1 MKLKSLPVLLA
12 LFISTIAHAEIITS
26 NIDYQQGDTTMKGM
40 LAYDNAISG
49 KRPGVLIVHE
59 WWGHNKH
66 ARDKAVML
74 AKEGYVAFAVD
85 MYGNGQTADHPDNAG
100 KFSSAVAN
108 NMPLAKA
115 RFEAAMDVLKTQSIV
130 DADKL
135 AAMGYCFGGGV
146 VLNMARLGVDLKGVS
161 SFHGSIATKN
171 PAKKG
176 DIKTRVR
183 VFNGAADTFVKAEHI
198 AALKKEM
205 KNAGVDFEFV
215 NYPGVKHSFT
225 NPAADAT
232 GKKFGLPL
240 EYNAKADKDS
250 WQKNLE
256 FFKEIFLAH

>member
-1 MKLKSLPVLLA
+1 MNLKAPLLF
-12 LFISTIAHAEIITS
+12 LSVFIFTSAQAEVITKE
-26 NIDYQQGDTTMKGM
+26 IDYKEGDTTMKGM
-40 LAYDNAISG
+40 LAYDDDIKG

-66 ARDKAVML
+66 ARDKAEML

-85 MYGNGQTADHPDNAG
+85 MYGDGKTADHPDDAG
-100 KFSSAVAN
+100 KFSSAVAG

-115 RFEAAMDVLKTQSIV
+115 RFEAAMSTLKAQDNV
-130 DADKL
+130 EDEKL

-146 VLNMARLGVDLKGVS
+146 VLNMARMGVELKGVS

-176 DIKTRVR
+176 DIKASVR
-183 VFNGAADTFVKAEHI
+183 VFNGEADPFVKAEQI
-198 AALKKEM
+198 DALKEEM

-225 NPAADAT
+225 NPGADAN

-240 EYNAKADKDS
+240 EYNAEADQDS

-256 FFKEIFLAH
+256 FFKEIFSK

>member
-1 MKLKSLPVLLA
+1 MNMKNAFILISLFLA
-12 LFISTIAHAEIITS
+12 SNAYAEIIS
-26 NIDYQQGDTTMKGM
+26 KEISYKQADTTMKGM
-40 LAYDNAISG
+40 LAYDDALKG

-66 ARDKAVML
+66 ARDKAKML
-74 AKEGYVAFAVD
+74 AKEGYVAFAID
-85 MYGNGQTADHPDNAG
+85 MYGNGQTANHPDDAG
-100 KFSSAVAN
+100 KFSKAVAS

-115 RFEAAMDVLKTQSIV
+115 RFEAAIDSLKKQPNV
-130 DADKL
+130 AADKL
-135 AAMGYCFGGGV
+135 AAMGYCFGGGI

-161 SFHGSIATKN
+161 SFHGSIATKT

-176 DIKTRVR
+176 DIKTSVR
-183 VFNGAADTFVKAEHI
+183 VFNGAADKFVKAEQI
-198 AALKKEM
+198 TALKKEM

-240 EYNAKADKDS
+240 EYNAEADKDS
-250 WQKNLE
+250 WRKNLE
-256 FFKEIFLAH
+256 FFKAIFSE

>member
-1 MKLKSLPVLLA
+1 MKLQSLLILSA
-12 LFISTIAHAEIITS
+12 LFISAGVQAEIVTKEI
-26 NIDYQQGDTTMKGM
+26 NYKQGDTVMKGM
-40 LAYDNAISG
+40 LAYDDAIKG
-49 KRPGVLIVHE
+49 ERPGVLIVHE

-66 ARDKAVML
+66 ARDQAKKL
-74 AKEGYVAFAVD
+74 AEAGYVGFAID
-85 MYGNGQTADHPDNAG
+85 MYGDGKTADHPDDAG
-100 KFSSAVAN
+100 KFSSAVAG

-115 RFEAAMDVLKTQSIV
+115 RFEAAVDTLKTQANV

-146 VLNMARLGVDLKGVS
+146 VLHMARMGVDIKGVS
-161 SFHGSIATKN
+161 SFHGSLATKH

-176 DIKTRVR
+176 DVKASVR
-183 VFNGAADTFVKAEHI
+183 VFNGAADPFVKAEHI
-198 AALKKEM
+198 TALKEEM

-225 NPAADAT
+225 NPAADET

-240 EYNAKADKDS
+240 EYNADADKDS

-256 FFKEIFLAH
+256 FFKEIFSK

>member
-1 MKLKSLPVLLA
+1 MRLKISLLL
-12 LFISTIAHAEIITS
+12 LSFFIAYSANAKVVTKE
-26 NIDYQQGDTTMKGM
+26 IDYKEGTTTMKGM
-40 LAYDNAISG
+40 VAFDDSIKG

-66 ARDKAVML
+66 ARDKAKML
-74 AKEGYVAFAVD
+74 AGEGYVAFAVD
-85 MYGNGQTADHPDNAG
+85 MYGGGKTADHPDTAG
-100 KFSSAVAN
+100 KFSSAVAS

-115 RFEAAMDVLKTQSIV
+115 RFEAAMNTLKGQANV
-130 DADKL
+130 EKDKI
-135 AAMGYCFGGGV
+135 AAMGYCFGGGI
-146 VLNMARLGVDLKGVS
+146 VLNMARQGVDLKGVT

-176 DIKTRVR
+176 DIKASIR
-183 VFNGAADTFVKAEHI
+183 VFNGAVDPFVKAEQI

-215 NYPGVKHSFT
+215 NYPGAKHSFT
-225 NPAADAT
+225 NPAANEI
-232 GKKFGLPL
+232 GKKFNLPL

-256 FFKEIFLAH
+256 FLKQIFAQ

>member
-1 MKLKSLPVLLA
+1 MKLKSFLILITCLLA
-12 LFISTIAHAEIITS
+12 TSANAEIITKE
-26 NIDYQQGDTTMKGM
+26 IDYQQGDTTMKGM
-40 LAYDNAISG
+40 LAYDDDIKG

-59 WWGHNKH
+59 WWGHNRH
-66 ARDKAVML
+66 ARDKAEML

-85 MYGNGQTADHPDNAG
+85 MYGDGKTADHPDDAG
-100 KFSSAVAN
+100 KFSSAVAG

-115 RFEAAMDVLKTQSIV
+115 RFEAAMETLKAQDNVAT
-130 DADKL
+130 DKL

-146 VLNMARLGVDLKGVS
+146 VLNMARMGIELKGVS

-176 DIKTRVR
+176 DIKASVR
-183 VFNGAADTFVKAEHI
+183 VFNGAADPFVKAEQI
-198 AALKKEM
+198 AALQEEM

-225 NPAADAT
+225 NPDADAN

-240 EYNAKADKDS
+240 AYNAEADQDS

-256 FFKEIFLAH
+256 FFKEIFSK

>member
-1 MKLKSLPVLLA
+1 MNLKTTLILIGLLIA
-12 LFISTIAHAEIITS
+12 SSAHAEIIS
-26 NIDYQQGDTTMKGM
+26 KEVDYQQGDTTMKGM
-40 LAYDNAISG
+40 MAYDDAIKG

-66 ARDKAVML
+66 ARDKAKML

-85 MYGNGQTADHPDNAG
+85 MYGDGKTADHPDDAG
-100 KFSSAVAN
+100 KFSSAVAS

-115 RFEAAMDVLKTQSIV
+115 RFEAAMDTLKAQNNV

-146 VLNMARLGVDLKGVS
+146 VLNMARMGVELKGVS

-171 PAKKG
+171 PAGKD
-176 DIKTRVR
+176 DIKASVR
-183 VFNGAADTFVKAEHI
+183 VFNGEADPFVKAEQI
-198 AALKKEM
+198 EALKEEM

-225 NPAADAT
+225 NPDADAN

-240 EYNAKADKDS
+240 EYNAEADKDS

-256 FFKEIFLAH
+256 FFKEIFSK

>member
-1 MKLKSLPVLLA
+1 MNFKILPILFSLFLS
-12 LFISTIAHAEIITS
+12 STAYAEIIS
-26 NIDYQQGDTTMKGM
+26 KEIDYKQGDTIMKGM
-40 LAYDNAISG
+40 LAYDDAIKG

-85 MYGNGQTADHPDNAG
+85 MYGNRKNAEHPDDAG
-100 KFSSAVAN
+100 KFSSAVAG

-115 RFEAAMDVLKTQSIV
+115 RFIAAMDTLKAQPYVESEQ
-130 DADKL
+130 L

-146 VLNMARLGVDLKGVS
+146 VLNMARMGVELKGVS

-176 DIKTRVR
+176 DIKTRIR
-183 VFNGAADTFVKAEHI
+183 VFNGADDPFVKAEQI
-198 AALKKEM
+198 TALKQEM
-205 KNAGVDFEFV
+205 ENAGVDFEFV
-215 NYPGVKHSFT
+215 NYAGAKHSFT
-225 NPAADAT
+225 NPDADAT
-232 GKKFGLPL
+232 GKKFNLPL
-240 EYNAKADKDS
+240 EYNAAADKDS

-256 FFKEIFLAH
+256 FYKEIFSQ

>member
-1 MKLKSLPVLLA
+1 MKLKNLAVLFS
-12 LFISTIAHAEIITS
+12 LFIAATGHAEIITKD
-26 NIDYQQGDTTMKGM
+26 IDYQQGDTTMKGM
-40 LAYDNAISG
+40 LAYDDAIEG

-66 ARDKAVML
+66 ARDKASML

-85 MYGNGQTADHPDNAG
+85 IYGDGKTADHPEDAG

-108 NMPLAKA
+108 NMPMAKA
-115 RFEAAMDVLKTQSIV
+115 RFEAAMDVLKAQSNV
-130 DADKL
+130 ADDKL

-146 VLNMARLGVDLKGVS
+146 VLNMVRMGVDLKGVS

-176 DIKTRVR
+176 DIKASVR
-183 VFNGAADTFVKAEHI
+183 VFNGAADPFVKEEQI
-198 AALKKEM
+198 DALKEEM

-225 NPAADAT
+225 NPGADEN

-240 EYNAKADKDS
+240 EYNAEADRDS

-256 FFKEIFLAH
+256 FFKEIFSK